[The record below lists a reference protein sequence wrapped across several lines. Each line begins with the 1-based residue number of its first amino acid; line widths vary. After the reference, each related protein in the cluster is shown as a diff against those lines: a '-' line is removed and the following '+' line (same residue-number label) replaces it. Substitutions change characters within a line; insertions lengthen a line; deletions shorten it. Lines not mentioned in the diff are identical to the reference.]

1 MTKFKKVVAMV
12 LAFLMIFSSA
22 SVLASAWDVAVDDGN
37 TLEISTKFFKE
48 VNGEWV
54 ETEKVA
60 PGTEVKA
67 RVYLATDYF
76 ANDGTLLFF
85 YDKDF
90 FTHSYASG
98 RTALEVNPA
107 AGVSGYVNATPN
119 LASQVAGGYID
130 SAFLAENGAF
140 AVNLN
145 ASADGKNVMFDDSTW
160 LFEFTLTVSEDASGE
175 AELFV
180 KDTTVQSTERTD
192 AAITIPKG
200 PEGGTAA
207 TVYDMWLWDANVVL
221 SSQPVSTLGS
231 VTFNANGG
239 KFAGG
244 EEEIVRGTDIGDAV
258 TAPDAPSYDGY
269 TFIGW
274 IDAADDTPTY
284 DEAKATVVV
293 DAIPEDAIT
302 YNAFWIKNVTITF
315 NTDGGSAIA
324 PHENV
329 TPYTDFAD
337 VADPT
342 KTGYTFLGWDVEIPE
357 TYPDVDTTYTAK
369 WALNVTVSFDTD
381 GGTEIPSVD
390 GYAGQ
395 EYDFAGKT
403 QKPSKEGHRFAGWSP
418 ALPAEFPE
426 ADTTYK
432 AIYETKSYS
441 VYYYVDG
448 ALAAFDSVE
457 YGAAIPTK
465 VTSIVLPGGKALSEW
480 YTDEGCTVAFV
491 EGTTMGTASVKLYAK
506 TENFTYNA
514 IFDANGGAW
523 ADGDT
528 TKSVPTEFEAKIEAP
543 AANPVLAGY
552 VFTGWTPY
560 VGIFDEANDM
570 TFYATWAEAKRNV
583 EYYADGNLYETFDI
597 ETGAE
602 FEAPADPYKEGYTF
616 LHWAASADSTEKVEL
631 PATMPALAEGETLKY
646 YAVFEIN
653 TYTVTWDVDGETTT
667 DTFEYQ
673 EEIELPE
680 EPTKTG
686 YTFASWEG
694 YTDGMKMPANDVT
707 FTAQWTINAYDI
719 TWNIEGEGTYHTDKD
734 VEYDTVITA
743 PTPVKEGYVFSGWE
757 GYTDG
762 MKMPDNALTFTGAW
776 APATDTKY
784 TVNIHTMGVDGQYT
798 TESEELT
805 GTTEETVY
813 AEYTV
818 EKGFKLGASS
828 VTSGVVEADGSLV
841 LDVYLD
847 RETYTMSF
855 ETNGGST
862 IADIS
867 GLYGSAVEV
876 PANPTKTGY
885 VFGGWYAEA
894 ELTNEATV
902 ATEIPAGNVTYYAKW
917 NAATDTKYTVNIHT
931 MGADG
936 KYTTATEELKG
947 TTEGTVTAVYT
958 VEEGF
963 KLGANSVT
971 SGVVAAD
978 GSLVLDVY
986 LDRLSYD
993 LKTDVDG
1000 VVTVVKSYL
1009 YGATIEKPAD
1019 AANKTGYTF
1028 AGWSGYTDGMT
1039 MPVGGVTLTA
1049 AWTTNTH
1056 NITWVIGE
1064 ETYKTEE
1071 NVEYGTVITAP
1082 TPEKQGY
1089 EFSGWT
1095 GYTEGMTMPDNDV
1108 TFTGSWIS
1116 STDTKYTVEIYTMN
1130 TEGGYDKSSTTKT
1143 GTTGETANAEYTVE
1157 KGFKLS
1163 EVEKNILSG
1172 TIAADDSLV
1181 LKVYLD
1187 RIQSTFTVKVDNDV
1201 TKTPYLYGATVAA
1214 PATPVK
1220 EGYTFAKWVDENGA
1234 DATVP
1239 ATMPEYDVT
1248 LVADWTINKYDIT
1261 WNIEGEGTYK
1271 TDKEVAYGTEITAPT
1286 PVKEG
1291 YVFSGWEGYTD
1302 GMKMPDN
1309 ALTFTG
1315 AWAPATN
1322 TKYTVNIHTMD
1333 VDGEYTTVTE
1343 ELTGTTKETATAEYT
1358 VAEGFELGANSVT
1371 SGEIAAD
1378 GSLVLNVYLNRK
1390 TVTITFAN
1398 TGDSTV
1404 EAITGLYGKEITM
1417 PGAPS
1422 WDGYRFDGWDATY
1435 TSIPAADVTVKATW
1449 VPNNYTV
1456 TWVVDGETKDIDNY
1470 DFGEKIVAIES
1481 PSKAGYTFAGWK
1493 DADGN
1498 MFVDGTTTMISKN
1511 VVYTAQWNANDG
1523 IAYHVEIYKMATDGK
1538 TYELDNTLNYTGV
1551 AGRTATY
1558 EAKAVTG
1565 FTYNAEISIASA
1577 EIKGDGSTVLKIYYD
1592 RDSVKITIN
1601 DVEDTYY
1608 YGEEIEEPAKPT
1620 PDEGYK
1626 QDGWVDENGD
1636 PVKFPLVIDEDNPT
1650 EIKPN
1655 WVKLSFDIIWTI
1667 DGAETKQTY
1676 EFEDAI
1682 TAPDVPAKDGHRF
1695 AGWADATGKVVTVPA
1710 TMPASDLAFTAV
1722 YETAT
1727 YVVNYYVDG
1736 VLAGSVAYEY
1746 GDTIRTELD
1755 TYAVPEGYAF
1765 DGWYTDEAMTTELAD
1780 GATVEKA
1787 NTKLYAKTVAIE
1799 YDAIFDAN
1807 GGAWENGDTTYTVA
1821 VPYEGAIVAPADP
1834 VREGYVFEGWTP
1846 YVSIMDETGK
1856 TFTAVWQPKAGAYT
1870 VTYWDDVNAEKPY
1883 EVFDLAIGQEFEVP
1897 AEPYKEGWA
1906 FVGWASTPDATAAEV
1921 LPSVMPAENLVY
1933 YAIFSQTAVTVTYYD
1948 YAESEFGPAGPVTPE
1963 YVQYGDVQTYAVG
1976 EAIKLPVQPEID
1988 YYIFTGW
1995 VYADGTAFAEGDTVT
2010 ENTALYATYKREVV
2024 KLVPVEGKTTMIERD
2039 GEIES
2044 YNEGYEVI
2052 TDSYDYE
2059 GTTDFSEWYVY
2070 GFDTTRL
2077 TESRLK
2083 QYFEVSGDGYCEI
2096 DTELSDGG
2104 YGTGAVIKV
2113 YDNHD
2118 TSKPVEEFF
2127 VVFFGDIDGNGRINA
2142 TDTALIADD
2151 ISDRTWSA
2159 NSGGVA
2165 YMKKAA
2171 SLDGNKRVSAT
2182 DVALHKEYTA
2192 GDVEIDQTTG
2202 IAE

>member
-231 VTFNANGG
+231 VTFNTNGG

-480 YTDEGCTVAFV
+480 YTDEGCTVAFS

-523 ADGDT
+523 
-528 TKSVPTEFEAKIEAP
+528 
-543 AANPVLAGY
+543 
-552 VFTGWTPY
+552 
-560 VGIFDEANDM
+560 
-570 TFYATWAEAKRNV
+570 
-583 EYYADGNLYETFDI
+583 
-597 ETGAE
+597 
-602 FEAPADPYKEGYTF
+602 
-616 LHWAASADSTEKVEL
+616 
-631 PATMPALAEGETLKY
+631 
-646 YAVFEIN
+646 
-653 TYTVTWDVDGETTT
+653 
-667 DTFEYQ
+667 
-673 EEIELPE
+673 
-680 EPTKTG
+680 
-686 YTFASWEG
+686 
-694 YTDGMKMPANDVT
+694 
-707 FTAQWTINAYDI
+707 
-719 TWNIEGEGTYHTDKD
+719 
-734 VEYDTVITA
+734 
-743 PTPVKEGYVFSGWE
+743 
-757 GYTDG
+757 
-762 MKMPDNALTFTGAW
+762 
-776 APATDTKY
+776 
-784 TVNIHTMGVDGQYT
+784 
-798 TESEELT
+798 
-805 GTTEETVY
+805 
-813 AEYTV
+813 
-818 EKGFKLGASS
+818 
-828 VTSGVVEADGSLV
+828 
-841 LDVYLD
+841 
-847 RETYTMSF
+847 
-855 ETNGGST
+855 
-862 IADIS
+862 
-867 GLYGSAVEV
+867 
-876 PANPTKTGY
+876 
-885 VFGGWYAEA
+885 
-894 ELTNEATV
+894 
-902 ATEIPAGNVTYYAKW
+902 
-917 NAATDTKYTVNIHT
+917 
-931 MGADG
+931 
-936 KYTTATEELKG
+936 
-947 TTEGTVTAVYT
+947 
-958 VEEGF
+958 
-963 KLGANSVT
+963 
-971 SGVVAAD
+971 
-978 GSLVLDVY
+978 
-986 LDRLSYD
+986 
-993 LKTDVDG
+993 
-1000 VVTVVKSYL
+1000 
-1009 YGATIEKPAD
+1009 
-1019 AANKTGYTF
+1019 
-1028 AGWSGYTDGMT
+1028 
-1039 MPVGGVTLTA
+1039 
-1049 AWTTNTH
+1049 
-1056 NITWVIGE
+1056 
-1064 ETYKTEE
+1064 
-1071 NVEYGTVITAP
+1071 
-1082 TPEKQGY
+1082 
-1089 EFSGWT
+1089 
-1095 GYTEGMTMPDNDV
+1095 
-1108 TFTGSWIS
+1108 
-1116 STDTKYTVEIYTMN
+1116 
-1130 TEGGYDKSSTTKT
+1130 
-1143 GTTGETANAEYTVE
+1143 
-1157 KGFKLS
+1157 
-1163 EVEKNILSG
+1163 
-1172 TIAADDSLV
+1172 
-1181 LKVYLD
+1181 
-1187 RIQSTFTVKVDNDV
+1187 
-1201 TKTPYLYGATVAA
+1201 
-1214 PATPVK
+1214 
-1220 EGYTFAKWVDENGA
+1220 
-1234 DATVP
+1234 
-1239 ATMPEYDVT
+1239 
-1248 LVADWTINKYDIT
+1248 
-1261 WNIEGEGTYK
+1261 
-1271 TDKEVAYGTEITAPT
+1271 
-1286 PVKEG
+1286 
-1291 YVFSGWEGYTD
+1291 
-1302 GMKMPDN
+1302 
-1309 ALTFTG
+1309 
-1315 AWAPATN
+1315 
-1322 TKYTVNIHTMD
+1322 
-1333 VDGEYTTVTE
+1333 
-1343 ELTGTTKETATAEYT
+1343 
-1358 VAEGFELGANSVT
+1358 
-1371 SGEIAAD
+1371 
-1378 GSLVLNVYLNRK
+1378 
-1390 TVTITFAN
+1390 
-1398 TGDSTV
+1398 
-1404 EAITGLYGKEITM
+1404 
-1417 PGAPS
+1417 
-1422 WDGYRFDGWDATY
+1422 
-1435 TSIPAADVTVKATW
+1435 
-1449 VPNNYTV
+1449 
-1456 TWVVDGETKDIDNY
+1456 
-1470 DFGEKIVAIES
+1470 
-1481 PSKAGYTFAGWK
+1481 
-1493 DADGN
+1493 
-1498 MFVDGTTTMISKN
+1498 
-1511 VVYTAQWNANDG
+1511 
-1523 IAYHVEIYKMATDGK
+1523 
-1538 TYELDNTLNYTGV
+1538 
-1551 AGRTATY
+1551 
-1558 EAKAVTG
+1558 
-1565 FTYNAEISIASA
+1565 
-1577 EIKGDGSTVLKIYYD
+1577 
-1592 RDSVKITIN
+1592 
-1601 DVEDTYY
+1601 
-1608 YGEEIEEPAKPT
+1608 
-1620 PDEGYK
+1620 
-1626 QDGWVDENGD
+1626 
-1636 PVKFPLVIDEDNPT
+1636 
-1650 EIKPN
+1650 
-1655 WVKLSFDIIWTI
+1655 
-1667 DGAETKQTY
+1667 
-1676 EFEDAI
+1676 
-1682 TAPDVPAKDGHRF
+1682 
-1695 AGWADATGKVVTVPA
+1695 
-1710 TMPASDLAFTAV
+1710 
-1722 YETAT
+1722 
-1727 YVVNYYVDG
+1727 
-1736 VLAGSVAYEY
+1736 
-1746 GDTIRTELD
+1746 
-1755 TYAVPEGYAF
+1755 
-1765 DGWYTDEAMTTELAD
+1765 
-1780 GATVEKA
+1780 
-1787 NTKLYAKTVAIE
+1787 
-1799 YDAIFDAN
+1799 
-1807 GGAWENGDTTYTVA
+1807 ENGDTTYTVT

-1933 YAIFSQTAVTVTYYD
+1933 YAIFSQTTVTVTYYD

-1976 EAIKLPVQPEID
+1976 EAIKLPAQPEID

-2024 KLVPVEGKTTMIERD
+2024 RLVPVEGSTTMIERD
-2039 GEIES
+2039 GDIES
-2044 YNEGYEVI
+2044 YNDGYEVI
-2052 TDSYDYE
+2052 TDRNDYE
-2059 GTTDFSEWYVY
+2059 GTTDFSEWYIYGLKANFRTSNVGSYFKVY
-2070 GFDTTRL
+2070 
-2077 TESRLK
+2077 
-2083 QYFEVSGDGYCEI
+2083 GDGYVDVEPIITGSSFC
-2096 DTELSDGG
+2096 
-2104 YGTGAVIKV
+2104 GTGSIVRV

-2118 TSKPVEEFF
+2118 PSKPVEEFYI
-2127 VVFFGDIDGNGRINA
+2127 VIFGDVDGNARVQTTDA
-2142 TDTALIADD
+2142 TLVFDD
-2151 ISDRTWSA
+2151 IYLREWSA
-2159 NSGGVA
+2159 NKGGIA
-2165 YMKKAA
+2165 YKKKAA
-2171 SLDGNKRVSAT
+2171 SLDGNTRVAT
-2182 DVALHKEYTA
+2182 SDGTMIANTVYGTMS
-2192 GDVEIDQTTG
+2192 IDQVTG
-2202 IAE
+2202 IAS